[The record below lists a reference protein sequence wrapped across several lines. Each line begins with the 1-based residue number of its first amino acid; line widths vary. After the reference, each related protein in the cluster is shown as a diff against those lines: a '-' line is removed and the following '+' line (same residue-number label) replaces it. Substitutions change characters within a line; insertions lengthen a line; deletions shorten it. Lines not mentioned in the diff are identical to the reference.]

1 MYNQL
6 ILTFGK
12 KEEIRNIYI
21 VVGKELMGY
30 SSDANSIVIIDR
42 GSALHFKFTLK
53 LAVSSSFVLLVITYG
68 KNLEI
73 IWK

>member
-12 KEEIRNIYI
+12 KEEIRNIYM
-21 VVGKELMGY
+21 VVGKEMMGY

-42 GSALHFKFTLK
+42 RSALDFKFTLK
-53 LAVSSSFVLLVITYG
+53 LAVLSSFVLLVITYG

>member
-1 MYNQL
+1 VYNQL

-12 KEEIRNIYI
+12 KEEIRNIYM
-21 VVGKELMGY
+21 VVGKEMMGY

-42 GSALHFKFTLK
+42 RSALDFKFTLK
-53 LAVSSSFVLLVITYG
+53 LAVLSSFVLLVITYG

>member
-1 MYNQL
+1 
-6 ILTFGK
+6 LTFGK
-12 KEEIRNIYI
+12 KEEIRNIYM

-42 GSALHFKFTLK
+42 GSALDFKFTLK
-53 LAVSSSFVLLVITYG
+53 LAVSSSFVLLGITYG

>member
-1 MYNQL
+1 M
-6 ILTFGK
+6 
-12 KEEIRNIYI
+12 
-21 VVGKELMGY
+21 VVGKEMMGY

-42 GSALHFKFTLK
+42 GSALDFKFTLK
-53 LAVSSSFVLLVITYG
+53 LAVLSSFVLLVITYG

>member
-1 MYNQL
+1 VYNQL

-12 KEEIRNIYI
+12 KEEIRNIYM

-42 GSALHFKFTLK
+42 GSALDFKFTLK
-53 LAVSSSFVLLVITYG
+53 LAVSSSFVLLGITYG

>member
-1 MYNQL
+1 VYNQL

-12 KEEIRNIYI
+12 KEEIRNIYM
-21 VVGKELMGY
+21 VVGKEMMGY

-42 GSALHFKFTLK
+42 GSALDFKFTLK
-53 LAVSSSFVLLVITYG
+53 LAVLSSFVLLVITYG

>member
-12 KEEIRNIYI
+12 KEEIRNIYM

-42 GSALHFKFTLK
+42 ESALDFKFTLK
-53 LAVSSSFVLLVITYG
+53 LAVSSSFVLLKITYG

>member
-1 MYNQL
+1 VYNQL

-12 KEEIRNIYI
+12 KEEIRNIYM
-21 VVGKELMGY
+21 VVGKEMMGY
-30 SSDANSIVIIDR
+30 SSDANNIVIIDR
-42 GSALHFKFTLK
+42 GSALDFKLTLK
-53 LAVSSSFVLLVITYG
+53 LAVLSSFVLLVITYG

>member
-1 MYNQL
+1 VYNQL

-12 KEEIRNIYI
+12 KEEIRNIYM
-21 VVGKELMGY
+21 VVGKEMMGY
-30 SSDANSIVIIDR
+30 SSDVNSIVIIDR
-42 GSALHFKFTLK
+42 GSALDFKFTLK
-53 LAVSSSFVLLVITYG
+53 LAVLSSFVLLVITYG

>member
-1 MYNQL
+1 M
-6 ILTFGK
+6 TFGK
-12 KEEIRNIYI
+12 KEEIRNIYM

-42 GSALHFKFTLK
+42 GSALDLKFTLK
-53 LAVSSSFVLLVITYG
+53 LAVLSSFVLLVITYG

>member
-1 MYNQL
+1 M
-6 ILTFGK
+6 G
-12 KEEIRNIYI
+12 
-21 VVGKELMGY
+21 VGKELMRY

-42 GSALHFKFTLK
+42 ESALDFKFTLK

>member
-12 KEEIRNIYI
+12 KEEIRNIYM
-21 VVGKELMGY
+21 VVGKEMMGY

-42 GSALHFKFTLK
+42 GSALDFKFTLK
-53 LAVSSSFVLLVITYG
+53 LAVLSSFVLLVITYG

>member
-1 MYNQL
+1 VYNQL

-12 KEEIRNIYI
+12 KEEIRNIYM
-21 VVGKELMGY
+21 VVGKEMMGY

-42 GSALHFKFTLK
+42 GSALDFKFTLK
-53 LAVSSSFVLLVITYG
+53 LAVSSSFVLLEITYG